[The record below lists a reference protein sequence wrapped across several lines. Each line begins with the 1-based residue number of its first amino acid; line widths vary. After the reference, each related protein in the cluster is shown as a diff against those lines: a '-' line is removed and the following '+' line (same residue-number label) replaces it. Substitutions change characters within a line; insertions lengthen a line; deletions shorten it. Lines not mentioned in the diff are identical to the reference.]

1 MRPNSSFACLPVYTL
16 NLFFRSILSGMA
28 HKMHTLCRLSIQ
40 AGCEIVNVQREENYY
55 IFPWLMNKYLKTV
68 LPPGDASDCSV
79 FFYNVKDSEKINST

>member
-1 MRPNSSFACLPVYTL
+1 MSACLYPEPV
-16 NLFFRSILSGMA
+16 LSQHSLRYGTQNA
-28 HKMHTLCRLSIQ
+28 HLCRLSIQ